1 MANEPP
7 PWVIE
12 AARKV
17 GASSP
22 CAKSKRGAVIFN
34 PEEADRILDGRTA
47 LEQANISGWSLE
59 GAQSGTLRTAAHN
72 RPPAPMVCTGTE
84 ACRANCGKLCNHAE
98 ALAILYSNEYGGDQ
112 AECEMVHVKVVDGKV
127 VAGGPPS
134 CWQCSRLIL
143 ETGLRGIW
151 LYEENDECPSD
162 NCPLCTGE
170 MCNQCHSPS
179 PEDPCEHAADER
191 HKGVNR
197 PDGLWRYYPAE
208 QFHRLTLRN
217 EGIRQ

>member
-1 MANEPP
+1 MADEPP

-34 PEEADRILDGRTA
+34 PEEADRILNGGTA
-47 LEQANISGWSLE
+47 LEQANNSGWSLE
-59 GAQSGTLRTAAHN
+59 SAQSSTMLSAAHN
-72 RPPAPMVCTGTE
+72 RPPAPWVCTGSE
-84 ACRANCGKLCNHAE
+84 ECRKNCGKICNHAE
-98 ALAILYSNEYGGDQ
+98 ALAILYSNGESLDEY
-112 AECEMVHVKVVDGKV
+112 EMVHVKVVDNKV

-143 ETGLRGIW
+143 EAGLRGIW
-151 LYEENDECPSD
+151 LYEKNDGDECPSPR
-162 NCPLCTGE
+162 CPLCAGE
-170 MCNQCHSPS
+170 ACDRCPSPS
-179 PEDPCEHAADER
+179 PENPCEHSTDER
-191 HKGVNR
+191 HADHPI
-197 PDGLWRYYPAE
+197 PDGYWRYYPAE
-208 QFHRLTLRN
+208 QFHLMTLRN